1 MPRLAELET
10 RILLTVLRC
19 GDAAYAVAVHEDLEQ
34 RSKEKFSLG
43 AVYITLD
50 RLARKGLLAS
60 QLGDPS
66 PERGGRAKRHYTL
79 TKRGR
84 ALLKTECAAMQRLWA
99 GLGLVPEP

>member
-1 MPRLAELET
+1 MSRLAELET

-19 GDAAYAVAVHEDLEQ
+19 GEDAYAVAVHEELER
-34 RSKEKFSLG
+34 RSKETFSLG

-50 RLARKGLLAS
+50 RLARKGLLTS
-60 QLGDPS
+60 RLGDPS

-84 ALLKTECAAMQRLWA
+84 ALLKAECASMQRLWS